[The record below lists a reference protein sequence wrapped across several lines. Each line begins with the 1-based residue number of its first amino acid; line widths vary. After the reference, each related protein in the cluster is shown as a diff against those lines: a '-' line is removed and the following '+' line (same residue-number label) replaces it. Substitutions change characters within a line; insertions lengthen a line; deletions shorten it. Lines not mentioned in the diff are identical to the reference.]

1 MKNIKEFINEAS
13 INAKKR
19 DLKFAKN
26 LYIKGSKIDNI
37 ASFGIITAEN
47 PDSHELS
54 SSENNKLMKTFAK
67 KIKTNG
73 YRNVRIDGH
82 FGGNVEHSYIIFNIK
97 LDTLKYYAGLYEQTS
112 FFYSYPTNNGIMSE
126 YWEKKDTTDKYDNF
140 KNDYKLINK
149 TLSWSNEENAD
160 DNFSVIGGD
169 FKYSIDPIV
178 FSNESDD
185 INEGLSKINTN
196 LSHDELID
204 YVVNGIGEKPTY
216 YRNVINNV

>member
-1 MKNIKEFINEAS
+1 MKNIKDFINEAS

-26 LYIKGSKIDNI
+26 LYIKGTKIDNI
-37 ASFGIITAEN
+37 GSFGIITAEN

-54 SSENNKLMKTFAK
+54 KPENKKLMMQFAK
-67 KIKTNG
+67 TIKTNG

-112 FFYSYPTNNGIMSE
+112 FFYCYPTDTGIMSE
-126 YWEKKDTTDKYDNF
+126 YWEKADTTKPYDSV
-140 KNDYKLINK
+140 KNDYILINK
-149 TLSWSNEENAD
+149 TTVWTNEKNAE
-160 DNFSVIGGD
+160 DNFSIIGGD
-169 FKYSIDPIV
+169 FKYSIDPSV
-178 FSNESDD
+178 FSKEAEHMNECL
-185 INEGLSKINTN
+185 NKIDST

-204 YVVNGIGEKPTY
+204 YVVNGVGEKPSY
-216 YRNVINNV
+216 FRNIVNS